1 MQRRKARLAVLLA
14 LSAALITLAPIDTA
28 RAQRVGG
35 GAPGGGVS
43 GGGAPGTAFTAAPC
57 VLPLPPGLAVGKNV
71 VCGYVAA
78 PVEHARPFGPA
89 LRIPVTVIKHQGA
102 GPAGDPVIFFTGG
115 PGQTTESVLAPVF
128 TLFGPIVLPHH
139 DLILFDQRG
148 TGVVQPAL
156 DCPEAVA
163 QVRLSGPK
171 PQSRAQDQQQQAA
184 ALGLC
189 ANRFLRQGVDLPAY
203 NTYENAADVN
213 SIRVALGYAHLILFG
228 TSYGSLLAQE
238 VARDYPQGVSAVYL
252 DSVAPTAFD
261 VFTLFVPSVDRSLR
275 LVFTGCAVDPAC
287 NRAYPHLRATFSRVI
302 ARLNA
307 TPLILRADVP
317 ATGRRDTVAVTGDRL
332 LGLLFQLLYNA
343 QATRIIPALLAS
355 IDQGNTAL
363 LSRLEA
369 ASVATPESG
378 DSSAMYLSVVCGDG
392 LTHTQARIDALS
404 RDALPEWTRYFGAT
418 VRYGK
423 GITGEC
429 LRWPTAGATPLVRQ
443 PVRSA
448 IPTLVFEG
456 YHDPVTPPPY
466 GQAVAR
472 NLTNGYYYEFPN
484 SGHSTLGQT
493 GQCGVRILS
502 AFLADPTRR
511 PAAPCIAALTDITY
525 LTPRDLARGTL
536 AATVHAVASIALY

>member
-1 MQRRKARLAVLLA
+1 MQRRQARLVVLLA
-14 LSAALITLAPIDTA
+14 LSAALITLAPIDIA

-43 GGGAPGTAFTAAPC
+43 GTAFAVAPC
-57 VLPLPPGLAVGKNV
+57 VLPLPPGLAVGTNV
-71 VCGYVAA
+71 VCGDVAA
-78 PVEHARPFGPA
+78 PVEHARPLGPA
-89 LRIPVTVIKHQGA
+89 LRIPVTVIKHQGG

-115 PGQTTESVLAPVF
+115 PGQTTESVLAPVL

-163 QVRLSGPK
+163 QARLSGPK
-171 PQSRAQDQQQQAA
+171 PQSLAQDQQQAA

-203 NTYENAADVN
+203 NTDENAADVN

-238 VARDYPQGVSAVYL
+238 VARDYPRGVSAVYL
-252 DSVAPTAFD
+252 DSVAPAAFD
-261 VFTLFVPSVDRSLR
+261 VFTLFGPSVDRSLR

-317 ATGRRDTVAVTGDRL
+317 TTGTRYTVAVTGDRL

-343 QATRIIPALLAS
+343 QATRIIPALLGS
-355 IDQGNTAL
+355 INQGNTAL
-363 LSRLEA
+363 LSRLAA
-369 ASVATPESG
+369 ASAATPASG

-392 LTHTQARIDALS
+392 LTHTPARIDALA

-418 VRYGK
+418 IRYGK

-429 LRWPTAGATPLVRQ
+429 PHWPTAGATPLVRQ
-443 PVRSA
+443 PVRGN

-493 GQCGVRILS
+493 GPCGVRILS

-511 PAAPCIAALTDITY
+511 PVAPCIAALTDITY
-525 LTPRDLARGTL
+525 LTPRELTRGGL
-536 AATVHAVASIALY
+536 AATVHAMASIALY